1 MPHFIID
8 CSENILNIKSPQDII
23 QLVYDS
29 AESTD
34 LFQKGDI
41 KVRINPYKYYNV
53 GNSQDDFIHVFA
65 NILEGRTDAQKM
77 NLSRRITAD
86 LKAVFQNVPI
96 ISINVRDFEK
106 ASYCNKSMVWTIP
119 IHLQWIAFN

>member
-41 KVRINPYKYYNV
+41 K
-53 GNSQDDFIHVFA
+53 
-65 NILEGRTDAQKM
+65 
-77 NLSRRITAD
+77 
-86 LKAVFQNVPI
+86 
-96 ISINVRDFEK
+96 
-106 ASYCNKSMVWTIP
+106 
-119 IHLQWIAFN
+119 